1 MKREDNFKCILEL
14 QQRMNVTDLIKPD
27 RILLHHATVC
37 KRARKEEKERY
48 LILFNDIMIVAK
60 QSLATLD
67 SRVSGF
73 PDLQTCTQKYNVGSL
88 EESVRLKLNELVVT
102 EG

>member
-73 PDLQTCTQKYNVGSL
+73 PDLQSQKHNVGSL
-88 EESVRLKLNELVVT
+88 EESGRLKLNEVDVT

>member
-14 QQRMNVTDLIKPD
+14 QQRMNVSDLIKPD
-27 RILLHHATVC
+27 RILLHHATVY

-73 PDLQTCTQKYNVGSL
+73 PDLQSQKYNVGSL